1 VIIHSITLKI
11 NRVLPA
17 WPAPDRPGRPRR
29 AARRPA
35 LDAGRRVAEAR
46 QGRGRGT
53 ADGGVAGAMR
63 SWRQRAAALQNFGDE
78 GRQSNVA
85 ERGIGGW
92 AQGACVEALPPLVE
106 AWVGSGSFDLS
117 ACNLS
122 RCFRGRGILLGTKCW
137 CTLLSH
143 LSGGI

>member
-46 QGRGRGT
+46 RGHGRGT

-63 SWRQRAAALQNFGDE
+63 SWLQRAARQGRRGAAAALQNFGDE

-85 ERGIGGW
+85 GRGIGGW

-122 RCFRGRGILLGTKCW
+122 RCFW
-137 CTLLSH
+137 
-143 LSGGI
+143 